1 MKVSDSFELSEYIH
15 PAILERV
22 GDRALDFLHPNL
34 IITVQALR
42 DKFGAIR
49 INGGGFVDSGLRTP
63 YGDVGAALSAHRFGT
78 AADLKFAE
86 SEVIDVFNYI
96 NTHPS
101 EFPFISRME
110 NAIITKTWLH
120 IEVGSHRGK
129 EAINIFNP

>member
-1 MKVSDSFELSEYIH
+1 MQISKDFYLEEFIN
-15 PAILERV
+15 PAILQRI

-34 IITVQALR
+34 ITTVQALR

-78 AADLKFAE
+78 AADLKFATVE
-86 SEVIDVFNYI
+86 PNDVQIYI
-96 NTHPS
+96 VSHQG

-120 IEVGSHRGK
+120 V
-129 EAINIFNP
+129 EAGERRDGTIKIFNP